1 MSEDESES
9 DESESDES
17 ESDESES
24 GVGGLM
30 ILVRTGTVTLLAV
43 LVAWPPDFAIWKMF
57 S

>member
-1 MSEDESES
+1 MSE